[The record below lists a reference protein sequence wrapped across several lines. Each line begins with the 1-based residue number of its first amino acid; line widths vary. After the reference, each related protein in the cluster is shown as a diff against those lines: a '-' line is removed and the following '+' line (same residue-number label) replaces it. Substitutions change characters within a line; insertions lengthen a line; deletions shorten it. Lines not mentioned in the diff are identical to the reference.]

1 MSFKGYNVDGTPGFT
16 ADAAALTE
24 INAEADGFKLVA
36 IRNASNVP
44 VRTNAHTI
52 IKMNL
57 YKAYSCTVTIVD
69 ELIEET
75 LELLENLLL
84 HRRVRFEVVRSL
96 HLFERALF
104 LFIERFRHI
113 DTDVDE

>member
-1 MSFKGYNVDGTPGFT
+1 MSFLKGQALKTEVSHKKI
-16 ADAAALTE
+16 AA
-24 INAEADGFKLVA
+24 
-36 IRNASNVP
+36 
-44 VRTNAHTI
+44 H
-52 IKMNL
+52 L
-57 YKAYSCTVTIVD
+57 YLIYYSKK
-69 ELIEET
+69 LIEET

>member
-1 MSFKGYNVDGTPGFT
+1 MSFLKETSPKNRSEPQKRLQ
-16 ADAAALTE
+16 LTYT
-24 INAEADGFKLVA
+24 LY
-36 IRNASNVP
+36 
-44 VRTNAHTI
+44 I
-52 IKMNL
+52 IAK
-57 YKAYSCTVTIVD
+57 KV
-69 ELIEET
+69 IEET